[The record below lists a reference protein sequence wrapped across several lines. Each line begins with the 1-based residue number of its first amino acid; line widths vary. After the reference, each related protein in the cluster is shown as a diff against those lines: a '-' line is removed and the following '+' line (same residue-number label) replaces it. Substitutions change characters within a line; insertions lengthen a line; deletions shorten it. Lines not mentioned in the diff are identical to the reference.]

1 MYNVEEKRVS
11 GTSTNRKLTTCGVI
25 GDDENESNNS
35 TVNCAFED
43 IKNNLKNQYSA
54 FRHSDEC
61 LLEIRSFRLV
71 VLNI

>member
-1 MYNVEEKRVS
+1 MYNVEEKRVN
-11 GTSTNRKLTTCGVI
+11 GTSTNGKLNGVI
-25 GDDENESNNS
+25 GDNESESNS

-54 FRHSDEC
+54 FRHSGEC
-61 LLEIRSFRLV
+61 LLEILSFRLV